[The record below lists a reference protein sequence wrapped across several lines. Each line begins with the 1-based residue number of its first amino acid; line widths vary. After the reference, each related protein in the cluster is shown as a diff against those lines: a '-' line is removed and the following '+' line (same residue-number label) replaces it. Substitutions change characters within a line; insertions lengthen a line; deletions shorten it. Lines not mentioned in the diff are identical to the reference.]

1 MHSSLLVFHLGD
13 MFRVASS
20 SCDSLYVLRYI
31 YMCVCVCVCVCDIK
45 KGVLK
50 RRHYQLLFLQIKF
63 SQIMIFFEYPSIH
76 FANDKTKE

>member
-20 SCDSLYVLRYI
+20 SCDSLYVLRY
-31 YMCVCVCVCVCDIK
+31 MCVCVCDIK